1 MNVRRWFFS
10 GIAVCLNI
18 PVVVFAQETK
28 GLVPCGRDGQA
39 ECQTCHVVQLVS
51 GVNAWLVG
59 ILSIVAGIMFIIA
72 GFKLV
77 TANGNPSALQ
87 AAKGMI
93 VNVAIGFV
101 IVLAAWLLLDLLMKS
116 LLSDSEQGLG
126 PWNQIS
132 CVDQP
137 VATTTPGKLDIYI
150 IREQDS
156 STCMTAASCSV
167 LVQQCQDRPDGV
179 ETITGSPGN
188 FQVTCAYT
196 STSGSGGNARV
207 TPGGRGEAQCAADNT
222 NCSVEELLALGL
234 TETQANIM
242 SCVAVTEN
250 SGGSV
255 GCSGTGPCGTF
266 QITQKNWG
274 IYTNGSSSDHP
285 DCSAANFGGSI
296 SAAQNN
302 GPCNARVM
310 TSMVRDSGYQP
321 WTGANTNPNDSVP
334 DGPWNPYARGCVN
347 THGNAGDP
355 TRRGF

>member
-1 MNVRRWFFS
+1 MNARSWFFS

-18 PVVVFAQETK
+18 PVFVYAQQ
-28 GLVPCGRDGQA
+28 GLVPCGRTGQDD
-39 ECQTCHVVQLVS
+39 CQTCHVVQLVS

-59 ILSIVAGIMFIIA
+59 ILAIVATIMFVIA
-72 GFKLV
+72 GFRLV
-77 TANGNPSALQ
+77 TSNGNPGVLQ
-87 AAKGMI
+87 DAKSMI
-93 VNVAIGFV
+93 INVAIGFV
-101 IVLAAWLLLDLLMKS
+101 IVLAAWLLLDLFMKS
-116 LLSDSEQGLG
+116 LLSDTQQGLG
-126 PWNQIS
+126 PWNEIA
-132 CVDQP
+132 CVPQPESRTDPDQ
-137 VATTTPGKLDIYI
+137 LDIYI
-150 IREQDS
+150 IREQNS
-156 STCMTAASCSV
+156 STCTTAASCEV
-167 LVQQCQDRPDGV
+167 LVQQCQDRPDGT

-188 FQVTCAYT
+188 FQVTCAFT
-196 STSGSGGNARV
+196 STSESGGGGGRV

-222 NCSVEELLALGL
+222 NCSVELLQSLGL

-266 QITQKNWG
+266 QITQTNWG

-347 THGNAGDP
+347 THGNAGDT